1 MIINM
6 TRLQLTRPPAPLDH
20 LPHVDP
26 GTPELSNVRA
36 FMFWLARGQ
45 TRLLASGVFFGIIWM
60 VGQAAIPVAL
70 GRGVEAL
77 TKKDTALV
85 AYYAGAVIVF
95 GTIQGFAGIMRH
107 RRAVANWMTAANRIQ
122 QLLARKASY
131 LGGDLSRQVATGEVV
146 AVNANDVEKIARAF
160 DVIPRFI
167 GAIVAFVIIA
177 LVLLTSSVLLGAL
190 VLIGVPLLALFV
202 GPLLRPLQRRE
213 AVQRAKLGRTTELA
227 ADTVAGLRVLR
238 GIGGEE
244 LFLARFVEASQEVR
258 RAAVR
263 TAQVRAVLDAMQV
276 ALPGFF
282 VVVVIWVGAHLALKG
297 TLTVGQ
303 LVTFYG
309 LSAFLVMPL
318 RTMTETAQKW
328 TAASVSAGR
337 VLTLLRLER
346 HRAEPTDPQ
355 SLDASGELVDAVSG
369 IEIHPGRFTA
379 IACDE
384 PEMGDVIADRLG
396 GYRDAHEVTLGSV
409 RLDQVEG
416 HTLTKTILVQDKD
429 PVLLSGTL
437 AALLDVPSTGRVEI
451 ATALAAASAEDIMDS
466 LDGEGMQAAVV
477 ERGRTLSGGQRQRL
491 ALARSLIA
499 DPPILV
505 LDEPTSAVDAHTE
518 ARVAAA
524 LAEVRG
530 PQTTVVLSTSPLLLD
545 RADEVIFVLGGR
557 AVDRG
562 THTELSRRNEDYRR
576 LVVRDV

>member
-1 MIINM
+1 MS
-6 TRLQLTRPPAPLDH
+6 RLQQLTKPPAPLDH

-26 GTPELSNVRA
+26 GTPVLDSVRA

-45 TRLLASGVFFGIIWM
+45 RRLLLSGVFFGIIWM
-60 VGQAAIPVAL
+60 VGQAAIPFAL
-70 GRGVEAL
+70 GRSVEAISN
-77 TKKDTALV
+77 KDTQLVGWWAAALV
-85 AYYAGAVIVF
+85 AFGIVQAG
-95 GTIQGFAGIMRH
+95 AGIMRH

-131 LGGDLSRQVATGEVV
+131 LGGDLTRQVATGEVV

-160 DVIPRFI
+160 DVIPRFV
-167 GAIVAFVIIA
+167 GAIIAFIVIA
-177 LVLLTSSVLLGAL
+177 LVLLASSTSLGVI
-190 VLIGVPLLALFV
+190 VLIGVPLLAVFV

-244 LFLARFVEASQEVR
+244 LFLARFVSASQDVR
-258 RAAVR
+258 SAAVR
-263 TAQVRAVLDAMQV
+263 TAQIRAILDAMQV
-276 ALPGFF
+276 ALPGVF
-282 VVVVIWVGAHLALKG
+282 VVVVIWVGAHLVLDG
-297 TLTVGQ
+297 SLQIGQ

-309 LSAFLVMPL
+309 YSAFLVMPL

-346 HRAEPTDPQ
+346 HRPEPSEPMP
-355 SLDASGELVDAVSG
+355 LDASGELIDAVSG
-369 IEIHPGRFTA
+369 LELHPGRLTA
-379 IACDE
+379 VACDE
-384 PEMGDVIADRLG
+384 PETGDVIADRLG
-396 GYRDAHEVTLGSV
+396 GYRDAHEVSLGVV

-416 HTLTKTILVQDKD
+416 HTLTQTILVQDKD

-437 AALLDVPSTGRVEI
+437 RALLDVPRSGRVDVGS
-451 ATALAAASAEDIMDS
+451 ALAAASADDIIDS
-466 LDGEGMQAAVV
+466 LDGEGMDAAIV

-491 ALARSLIA
+491 ALARSLVA

-518 ARVAAA
+518 ARIAAS
-524 LAEVRG
+524 LAAIRG
-530 PQTTVVLSTSPLLLD
+530 DRTTVVLSTSPLLLD
-545 RADEVIFVLGGR
+545 RADEVVLVIGGK

-562 THTELSRRNEDYRR
+562 THAELIGRNEDYRR